1 MKLSAERVSL
11 ERGGRIVVDD
21 LSFDVV
27 GGEALIVTGPN
38 GAGKTTLIRAIAG
51 FIAPAGGRIALIET
65 QDTAGDATESPPIGE
80 RAHVVGHL
88 NGIKPTLTVA
98 ENLAFS
104 AGYLAPQEATPEQV
118 AAALDRL
125 GLGRLAGIPAGLLSA
140 GQKRRLGLARL
151 VAAKRPLWLLDEPT
165 VSLDV
170 ASTRLVAGM
179 IDEHVGSGGIAVV
192 VTHVPLGLAA
202 ARELELLP
210 VAPGGFASGRIMVE
224 DRE

>member
-1 MKLSAERVSL
+1 MKLSVEQVSL
-11 ERGGRIVVDD
+11 DRGGKTVVED
-21 LSFDVV
+21 LSFQVE
-27 GGEALIVTGPN
+27 GGEALIVSGPN

-51 FIAPAGGRIALIET
+51 FIAPAAGRIRFTEFA
-65 QDTAGDATESPPIGE
+65 DTTGDLTDAPPIGE
-80 RAHVVGHL
+80 RVHVVGHL

-98 ENLAFS
+98 ENLTFS
-104 AGYLAPQEATPEQV
+104 AAYLGSHEATAAQV

-125 GLGRLAGIPAGLLSA
+125 GLGRLADIPAGLLSA

-192 VTHVPLGLAA
+192 VTHVPLGLTA

-210 VAPGGFASGRIMVE
+210 VARGDVASGRMMLE
-224 DRE
+224 DRA